1 MSSDDVT
8 LKLEGEELMRVKRN
22 NEDRLSLE
30 VDRRREAEAQE
41 EERKRDNEVGGVSGY
56 RTCHLTKPFT
66 MTECPSGDELQVR
79 TLILHRRA
87 KLGTRSR

>member
-30 VDRRREAEAQE
+30 VDRRREAEAQ
-41 EERKRDNEVGGVSGY
+41 R
-56 RTCHLTKPFT
+56 
-66 MTECPSGDELQVR
+66 
-79 TLILHRRA
+79 
-87 KLGTRSR
+87 

>member
-30 VDRRREAEAQE
+30 VERRREAEA
-41 EERKRDNEVGGVSGY
+41 
-56 RTCHLTKPFT
+56 
-66 MTECPSGDELQVR
+66 
-79 TLILHRRA
+79 RR
-87 KLGTRSR
+87 